1 MAFISTSPSAA
12 QTVLSAVRRAMGPRI
27 KEKQRSEFASGLETM
42 TLSDI
47 RQQFTISVPEK
58 SANSEENARLHRAA
72 HALVRQDNWETL
84 GQLIREHDQE
94 RRTTTSGK
102 ATADVLSA
110 GARQDLSDTIAMGLL
125 PTNENGLASATDG
138 VEMLDQVLIDNS
150 DDYGVALVVAQ
161 AHMDLG
167 SVWRGQGWAD
177 EVPASDWKKFARHFR
192 RATSI
197 LEQFDPI
204 ANDSPAL
211 AAARCRSLA
220 GQPDAAQRIIADY
233 ENLIDLA
240 PHYADSYRQFG
251 QALLPRWYGS
261 YELLE
266 ERARK
271 LAKETYDHWGSAA
284 YALTFMDAARD
295 DKEALGLVDVAM
307 MLQGLGDYMRTQK
320 DQAIVNQVI
329 SYLVVSL
336 APTGPLV
343 SGSKRAYRTAAR

>member
-1 MAFISTSPSAA
+1 
-12 QTVLSAVRRAMGPRI
+12 
-27 KEKQRSEFASGLETM
+27 
-42 TLSDI
+42 
-47 RQQFTISVPEK
+47 
-58 SANSEENARLHRAA
+58 
-72 HALVRQDNWETL
+72 
-84 GQLIREHDQE
+84 
-94 RRTTTSGK
+94 
-102 ATADVLSA
+102 
-110 GARQDLSDTIAMGLL
+110 
-125 PTNENGLASATDG
+125 
-138 VEMLDQVLIDNS
+138 MLDQVLIDNS

-211 AAARCRSLA
+211 AAARCRLLA

-343 SGSKRAYRTAAR
+343 SGSKRALQNRRTLMAAAPELARTYLREVHPDVWAEAADSHDPSAPPAKAWQQKQMGLEEAFGTLSKAYEREILRGRHIFFDHDEVEILTR

>member
-1 MAFISTSPSAA
+1 M
-12 QTVLSAVRRAMGPRI
+12 
-27 KEKQRSEFASGLETM
+27 
-42 TLSDI
+42 
-47 RQQFTISVPEK
+47 
-58 SANSEENARLHRAA
+58 
-72 HALVRQDNWETL
+72 
-84 GQLIREHDQE
+84 
-94 RRTTTSGK
+94 
-102 ATADVLSA
+102 
-110 GARQDLSDTIAMGLL
+110 
-125 PTNENGLASATDG
+125 
-138 VEMLDQVLIDNS
+138 
-150 DDYGVALVVAQ
+150 
-161 AHMDLG
+161 
-167 SVWRGQGWAD
+167 
-177 EVPASDWKKFARHFR
+177 
-192 RATSI
+192 
-197 LEQFDPI
+197 
-204 ANDSPAL
+204 
-211 AAARCRSLA
+211 AAARCRLLA

-266 ERARK
+266 EPARK

>member
-1 MAFISTSPSAA
+1 M
-12 QTVLSAVRRAMGPRI
+12 
-27 KEKQRSEFASGLETM
+27 
-42 TLSDI
+42 
-47 RQQFTISVPEK
+47 
-58 SANSEENARLHRAA
+58 
-72 HALVRQDNWETL
+72 
-84 GQLIREHDQE
+84 
-94 RRTTTSGK
+94 
-102 ATADVLSA
+102 
-110 GARQDLSDTIAMGLL
+110 
-125 PTNENGLASATDG
+125 
-138 VEMLDQVLIDNS
+138 
-150 DDYGVALVVAQ
+150 
-161 AHMDLG
+161 
-167 SVWRGQGWAD
+167 
-177 EVPASDWKKFARHFR
+177 
-192 RATSI
+192 
-197 LEQFDPI
+197 
-204 ANDSPAL
+204 

-284 YALTFMDAARD
+284 YALTFMDAAWH
-295 DKEALGLVDVAM
+295 DKEALGFVDVAM

-336 APTGPLV
+336 PPTGPLV